1 MNTKKLVALLLSV
14 LMLVSILPVSA
25 MAADGTD
32 YELRVLTFEDA
43 DYKGGTNFAGGSNWT
58 SLIDNPQ
65 YGGSMLYPGGSGTT
79 DESKAYTWYDAGN
92 TELKHM
98 LPKSWDNY
106 CYWGGGHAV
115 SNYVSSDFEAHGTY
129 NDQLTVYSKNAST
142 GIDTTGGGHNGSN
155 NFAVH
160 FGYKDNS
167 GYTDSQILPSFAFGD
182 GSEHVIDHMYVNNI
196 CYALNCYLNG
206 NGLTAKIGDDDWVK
220 LTATGYDAKG
230 TKTGDA
236 SIYLCNGPKNII
248 TDWTK
253 FDLSGLGKVQ
263 KVEFN
268 ITGSSDNGYGF
279 SQPAYFAYDDVAVR
293 FEKAAPQP
301 WDGTTQTEPALVD
314 GVYQIG
320 TAEELAWFGAQTKK
334 TGKSGISGVLTNDID
349 LGGHDWSSCMIGA
362 TSSYGT
368 GFSGTFDG
376 AGHTIKGFALTKSI
390 KGNSNSTYGFVGF
403 AENAD
408 IKNFTLEGTIVLDF
422 SACTETAR
430 VFHSGMIA
438 YSKGCT
444 ISGIT
449 SNVASRIENDA
460 NGYATGYMGGILGV
474 AGSSTASGS
483 ETCTLIENCVNNG
496 ALSAGTEAG
505 GIVCRTFKGTV
516 IRNCLN
522 TGSIT
527 AVGITVGNAGGI
539 AGQIAGS
546 TIEGC
551 ANYGAITGTSDV
563 GGIAGFME
571 GARSNSVNWAS
582 TVQNCYNTGACY
594 STALGKSS
602 NGVGGVI
609 GSANGYTSQKLYS
622 ELKNC
627 YSTGAVGFDASSAYA
642 SKSYAGGVTG
652 DAFYVNGSN
661 VYYLDT
667 VAAKANGENSTLRVN
682 FTDVT
687 AKTADELKSDDVL
700 TLLGSGFKKDLGKV
714 NGGYPVLSWQKS
726 EPVEEPVNGER
737 ISNADELL
745 AFAEKVSA
753 GETTLDAT
761 VVANIDMTEN
771 TTFAGIGTEANP
783 YAGNFDGGSFT
794 ITLNTTVPNSTAGTN
809 YRAGVIAFA
818 SGATVRNVVMGGKI
832 DAYNG
837 CGIVGCAIGEA
848 TTTIENC
855 TNKAKL
861 TGSNPCGGILGEAKA
876 PATIRNCSN
885 SGSIYYGGYNGGIL
899 GMVSAE
905 GCLVENCSNTGA
917 ISTSDNGSYRHG
929 GIIGGVEG
937 KNCTVRACYNT
948 GEVKANSNVGGII
961 GSAEHDRG
969 SGLRVESCFNTGSV
983 TATYI
988 NGGQYGVGG
997 IVGTTAYNPDVVI
1010 SNVYNTGSVAS
1021 NGGGSKYAGAGGIV
1035 GYIYENT
1042 TIENAYNTGAVSAA
1056 GTTSHG
1062 SILGTDLRATNK
1074 FVNVYWLEGSDTV
1087 MFSGVSQAVE
1097 GMVDASTAD
1106 ELKAMAPTLGAGF
1119 KADTANVN
1127 GGYPVLTW
1135 QPGDE
1140 EPVPPTTK
1148 AYTVA
1153 VGDGS
1158 SIAMGETANI
1168 TLTVGHEEETAYNA
1182 YHFTVTY
1189 DAEKLSY
1196 TGINTD
1202 AAVKDENGT
1211 LTVSGY
1217 GADKTC
1223 GTDNIILTFT
1233 AKATGEAVVTV
1244 TAANIDKAD
1253 NANTQDAPA
1262 ATIEPASATI
1272 VIGGYTVTLP
1282 EDFTG
1287 ADTAAPNEDYTFT
1300 AKDTHYDYDF
1310 SGSTMGGENVE
1321 VVDNGDGTFTV
1332 KNVTGNI
1339 VIQNTKTPKTYT
1351 VTVAGNGAADATAA
1365 AVAAYLTDYTFTVA
1379 QDDKYTYDVTATVNG
1394 ADYGLTLANGTY
1406 TIAGADVIGNIVITV
1421 NKEAKPV
1428 TTTSITFE
1436 GSGSADV
1443 KGGTTQIATNG
1454 QDFQFELNAEA
1465 GYDYT
1470 VKLGE
1475 DELSAVDGKYTIPGE
1490 KLTGAALTVTV
1501 EKTAKQTITV
1511 DVNEYVKLDG
1521 KTMWLVTASGTVSDG
1536 KVLAYDGTTM
1546 FWSEKYNA
1554 YAYLVISDKSLD
1566 EIKTEA
1572 AAKVAEAAADKTE
1585 LIYNFDVNETG
1596 NVDVNDAQLTY
1607 NMYNAKYDS
1616 FEAVSMQ
1623 KFLNADVNGNK
1634 VLDTLDSTAIV
1645 NHLLGK

>member
-1 MNTKKLVALLLSV
+1 MNMKKLMALLLS
-14 LMLVSILPVSA
+14 LMLVIGLLPTGA
-25 MAADGTD
+25 LAEGAD

-43 DYKGGTNFAGGSNWT
+43 DYKGGTNFAGGSNWS

-65 YGGSMLYPGGSGTT
+65 YGGSMLYPDGSGTT

-142 GIDTTGGGHNGSN
+142 GIDTTGGGHNGSD

-167 GYTDSQILPSFAFGD
+167 GYTDSQILPSFAFAD

-220 LTATGYDAKG
+220 MTATGYDAKG

-248 TDWTK
+248 MDWTK

-293 FEKAAPQP
+293 FEKAAPAVEP
-301 WDGTTQTEPALVD
+301 WDGTTQTEPALAD

-320 TAEELAWFGAQTKK
+320 TAEELAWFGAQTRK
-334 TGKSGISGVLTNDID
+334 TGKAGISGILTNDID
-349 LGGHDWSSCMIGA
+349 LGGHDWASCMIGA

-430 VFHSGMIA
+430 VFHSGVIA

-483 ETCTLIENCVNNG
+483 ETYTLIENCVNNG
-496 ALSAGTEAG
+496 TLSTGTEAG
-505 GIVCRTFKGTV
+505 GIVCRAFKGTV
-516 IRNCLN
+516 VRNCLN
-522 TGSIT
+522 TGAIT
-527 AVGITVGNAGGI
+527 AVGITSGNAGGI

-571 GARSNSVNWAS
+571 GTRSNSVNWAS

-594 STALGKSS
+594 STALGKSG

-714 NGGYPVLSWQKS
+714 NGGYPVLSWQTS
-726 EPVEEPVNGER
+726 EGTDVPDVPVQP
-737 ISNADELL
+737 
-745 AFAEKVSA
+745 
-753 GETTLDAT
+753 
-761 VVANIDMTEN
+761 
-771 TTFAGIGTEANP
+771 
-783 YAGNFDGGSFT
+783 
-794 ITLNTTVPNSTAGTN
+794 
-809 YRAGVIAFA
+809 
-818 SGATVRNVVMGGKI
+818 
-832 DAYNG
+832 
-837 CGIVGCAIGEA
+837 
-848 TTTIENC
+848 
-855 TNKAKL
+855 
-861 TGSNPCGGILGEAKA
+861 EAK
-876 PATIRNCSN
+876 P
-885 SGSIYYGGYNGGIL
+885 
-899 GMVSAE
+899 
-905 GCLVENCSNTGA
+905 
-917 ISTSDNGSYRHG
+917 
-929 GIIGGVEG
+929 
-937 KNCTVRACYNT
+937 
-948 GEVKANSNVGGII
+948 
-961 GSAEHDRG
+961 
-969 SGLRVESCFNTGSV
+969 
-983 TATYI
+983 
-988 NGGQYGVGG
+988 
-997 IVGTTAYNPDVVI
+997 
-1010 SNVYNTGSVAS
+1010 
-1021 NGGGSKYAGAGGIV
+1021 
-1035 GYIYENT
+1035 
-1042 TIENAYNTGAVSAA
+1042 
-1056 GTTSHG
+1056 
-1062 SILGTDLRATNK
+1062 
-1074 FVNVYWLEGSDTV
+1074 
-1087 MFSGVSQAVE
+1087 
-1097 GMVDASTAD
+1097 
-1106 ELKAMAPTLGAGF
+1106 
-1119 KADTANVN
+1119 
-1127 GGYPVLTW
+1127 
-1135 QPGDE
+1135 
-1140 EPVPPTTK
+1140 
-1148 AYTVA
+1148 YTVA

-1158 SIAMGETANI
+1158 SIAMGETANV
-1168 TLTVGHEEETAYNA
+1168 TLTVGNDKETTYNA
-1182 YHFTVTY
+1182 YHFEVTY
-1189 DAEKLSY
+1189 DAEKLTY

-1202 AAVKDENGT
+1202 AAVKDENGK
-1211 LTVSGY
+1211 LTVNGY

-1223 GTDNIILTFT
+1223 GTDNIVLSFT
-1233 AKATGEAVVTV
+1233 GKAMGEATVTV
-1244 TAANIDKAD
+1244 TAANIDKAA
-1253 NANTQDAPA
+1253 NAAAQDAPA
-1262 ATIEPASATI
+1262 ATIGTAAA
-1272 VIGGYTVTLP
+1272 VITVGGYTVDLSD
-1282 EDFTG
+1282 DFTG
-1287 ADTAAPNEDYTFT
+1287 ESTVAPGADYTFT
-1300 AKDTHYDYDF
+1300 AKDPHYDYVF
-1310 SGSTMGGENVE
+1310 TGSSMGGGNVE
-1321 VVDNGDGTFTV
+1321 VIDNGDGTFTV
-1332 KNVTGNI
+1332 KNVSGNLI
-1339 VIQNTKTPKTYT
+1339 IRDTKTPKKYPVTWTGSAKSHIFVSDYATYGKDFDIQFNNLNTSEYDYTLT
-1351 VTVAGNGAADATAA
+1351 VTVNGM
-1365 AVAAYLTDYTFTVA
+1365 AYTPE
-1379 QDDKYTYDVTATVNG
+1379 
-1394 ADYGLTLANGTY
+1394 LTLDSDDARIYNVK
-1406 TIAGADVIGNIVITV
+1406 GADVVGPIVITAEQTR
-1421 NKEAKPV
+1421 KAP
-1428 TTTSITFE
+1428 TTTAITFT
-1436 GSGSADV
+1436 GSGSGDV
-1443 KGGTTQIATNG
+1443 VGGTSQTATNG
-1454 QDFQFELNAEA
+1454 VDFPFTLNADA
-1465 GYDYT
+1465 GFDYT
-1470 VKLGE
+1470 VKLG
-1475 DELSAVDGKYTIPGE
+1475 DEELTADAEGKYTIPAA
-1490 KLTGAALTVTV
+1490 KLTGEALTVTV
-1501 EKTAKQTITV
+1501 EKTAKQILTV
-1511 DVNEYVKLDG
+1511 EVAEYLKLNG
-1521 KTMWLVTASGTVSDG
+1521 RTMWLVTAAGTVSEG
-1536 KVLAYDGTTM
+1536 KILSYDGTPM
-1546 FWSEKYNA
+1546 MWSDKYEV
-1554 YAYLVISDKSLD
+1554 YSYLVISDKTL
-1566 EIKTEA
+1566 EEVKTEA
-1572 AAKVAEAAADKTE
+1572 TGKIAEATAEKVRVSYDC
-1585 LIYNFDVNETG
+1585 DVNKTG
-1596 NVDVNDAQLTY
+1596 SVDINDVQLVY

-1616 FEAVSMQ
+1616 FDRVPVL
-1623 KFLNADVNGNK
+1623 KFLEADVNGDK
-1634 VLDTLDSTAIV
+1634 TVSTLDATAII
-1645 NHLLGK
+1645 NRILG